1 MNLLL
6 VTGFLGAGKTTLV
19 LNLAAA
25 LAERGRRAAIVV
37 NELGEVGIDDQL
49 MRRLGFNVWELLNGC
64 ICCTLSGDLLNTL
77 YQLDTDYAPDVV
89 LVEPTGAAD
98 PRNVLD
104 ALPLYRGRPL
114 NVTVITLLD
123 PLRLPLLMEVLTPL
137 ITSQIQRAQLVL
149 IGKADLATDADIDFA
164 RHTVAELRPD
174 IPVLVGHAAQPATL
188 DALREHLPWLS
199 GFSNPTPPPS
209 AGM

>member
-25 LAERGRRAAIVV
+25 LAAHGRKAAIVV

-49 MRRLGFNVWELLNGC
+49 MRRHGFNVWELLNGC
-64 ICCTLSGDLLNTL
+64 ICCTLAGDLLNTL
-77 YQLDTDYAPDVV
+77 HQLDTDFAPDVV

-114 NVTVITLLD
+114 GVTVITVLD

-137 ITSQIQRAQLVL
+137 ITSQIQRAHLVL
-149 IGKADLATDADIDFA
+149 IGKADLATEADIEFA
-164 RHTVAELRPD
+164 RRTVMELHPG
-174 IPVLVGHAAQPATL
+174 IALVVGQAAAPATL
-188 DALREHLPWLS
+188 DSLSEFVPWLNGS
-199 GFSNPTPPPS
+199 LNPTPPP
-209 AGM
+209 